1 LCDRNLQLGLG
12 VRKQYADKHNK
23 LKEIMRYLSII
34 IVSGLLCSH
43 VLAETEL
50 KGTESELI
58 HYLGTLP
65 KTVSIV
71 GEAEVKVPADK
82 AVVSLKVTTENK
94 SLQEALRYNQE
105 VRGKVTSFLI
115 KQGIPAE
122 RIRASR
128 FSSTPKFGWFKEKAK
143 SYRVENLVKVTVQ
156 DEKELQS
163 AGSAVDTSPE
173 VQFVGAEFEHDQKE
187 TLKAKVVAQ
196 ACDNANEKR
205 KTYEEKL
212 GVKLNPVRFSGENV
226 SQKLPALLGNYR
238 SSSGYPADITISSMT
253 PSAAQQPD
261 ASEVTETASS
271 LGELVY
277 AAQVTVEYSVQSI
290 QTK

>member
-1 LCDRNLQLGLG
+1 MRNLF
-12 VRKQYADKHNK
+12 
-23 LKEIMRYLSII
+23 I
-34 IVSGLLCSH
+34 IVAGGLLCSQA
-43 VLAETEL
+43 LAETEL
-50 KGTESELI
+50 KGTEAELI
-58 HYLGTLP
+58 RYLGTLP
-65 KTVSIV
+65 KTVSIL

-82 AVVSLKVTTENK
+82 AIVSLKVTTENK

-128 FSSTPKFGWFKEKAK
+128 FSSTPKFGWFKDKAK

-163 AGSAVDTSPE
+163 TGSAVDASPE

-196 ACDNANEKR
+196 ACDNANERR
-205 KTYEEKL
+205 KVYEEKL
-212 GVKLNPVRFSGENV
+212 GVRLTPVRFSGENV
-226 SQKLPALLGNYR
+226 SQKLPAILGNYR
-238 SSSGYPADITISSMT
+238 ISSGLADGSSA
-253 PSAAQQPD
+253 PSASQQAD
-261 ASEVTETASS
+261 VSEVTETASS
-271 LGELVY
+271 LGKLVY
-277 AAQVTVEYSVQSI
+277 AAQITVEYSVQS
-290 QTK
+290 K

>member
-1 LCDRNLQLGLG
+1 
-12 VRKQYADKHNK
+12 
-23 LKEIMRYLSII
+23 
-34 IVSGLLCSH
+34 

-58 HYLGTLP
+58 RYLGTLP
-65 KTVSIV
+65 KTVNIV
-71 GEAEVKVPADK
+71 GEAEVKVPAEK
-82 AVVSLKVTTENK
+82 AVVTLKVTTENK

-115 KQGIPAE
+115 KQGIPGE

-212 GVKLNPVRFSGENV
+212 GVKLAPVRFSGENV
-226 SQKLPALLGNYR
+226 SQKLPAILGNYR
-238 SSSGYPADITISSMT
+238 VSSGYQADTTTSTTTSSA
-253 PSAAQQPD
+253 SYQPD
-261 ASEVTETASS
+261 AGEVTETASS

-277 AAQVTVEYSVQSI
+277 AAQVTVEYSVQII
-290 QTK
+290 QSK